1 MFEYLDYSLVIKTLE
16 VPTVSGEEQLMRDY
30 IIKFAQE
37 HSIDYTTDKSGNVYL
52 TKGQVGEEEFYPC
65 VTAHMDSV
73 QYTQSK
79 WISEKR
85 LLDIKTKVVN
95 DVHTFY
101 CEEMGIGADD
111 KSGIAI
117 CLSMFENERILKGV
131 FFVMEEAGCLG
142 SENVDLKWF
151 CDVGYIMAFD
161 SPEQDMSWA
170 CGGARLFDRKFYEQ
184 YLADLTE
191 EFKIRKF
198 CNHPFTDIMHLRE
211 NTSLVCLNIFAGY
224 YNYHSP
230 NEYCVAED
238 MDRAIKLGKT
248 LIKKLAYKEYVIPY
262 TSRMDDVNNEDDVY
276 FYEKFGRDW

>member
-16 VPTVSGEEQLMRDY
+16 VPTVSGEEQMMRDY

-85 LLDIKTKVVN
+85 LLDIKTKVVD

-101 CEEMGIGADD
+101 CEG
-111 KSGIAI
+111 
-117 CLSMFENERILKGV
+117 
-131 FFVMEEAGCLG
+131 
-142 SENVDLKWF
+142 NVDLKWF

-184 YLADLTE
+184 YLADLTV

-211 NTSLVCLNIFAGY
+211 NTSLACLNIFAGY

-276 FYEKFGRDW
+276 FYEKFGRYW